1 MVTVRSTVAGA
12 PGETVTVVELRVK
25 VGALLPLGARLA
37 LSVMVPVNPLV
48 LLMVM
53 VVVAELPCLTVR
65 LDGLADIE
73 KSGGSLLAHWTLVS
87 SEVSVTVAFDVATV
101 APVAL
106 TTNDAV
112 VIVALVL
119 AAVELDGPTSGQL
132 SPIFP
137 LESSLT
143 TTAPIEA

>member
-1 MVTVRSTVAGA
+1 M
-12 PGETVTVVELRVK
+12 
-25 VGALLPLGARLA
+25 
-37 LSVMVPVNPLV
+37 
-48 LLMVM
+48 
-53 VVVAELPCLTVR
+53 TVR

-101 APVAL
+101 APVVL

-112 VIVALVL
+112 VIVALVS
-119 AAVELDGPTSGQL
+119 AAVELDGPVNGQP

-137 LESSLT
+137 LESSFT